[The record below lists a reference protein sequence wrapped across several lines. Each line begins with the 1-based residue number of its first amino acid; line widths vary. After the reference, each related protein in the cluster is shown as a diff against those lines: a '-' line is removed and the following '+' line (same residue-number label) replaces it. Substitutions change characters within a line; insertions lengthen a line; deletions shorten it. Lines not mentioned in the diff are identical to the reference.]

1 MWTCLELYISI
12 ELAIDLMLFYSLY
25 LLKEIDLGQMNAF
38 NLQEAT
44 LDPSLVRIWLSGVL
58 ISACAYGA
66 LFFVNSWLTGS
77 LIFGTGVNW
86 IYLPAGL
93 RLFLTLIFGLPG
105 AIGIAIVSFLISY
118 GGALSDDLI
127 VCIGTGLIS
136 GFAPYLARIFVLS
149 NVELAPDLSNL
160 NLPKLLICI
169 LVYAALSAGLHQFWY
184 LTVDLDDAGTMNHFF
199 AMFIG
204 DVLGSVLL
212 ISLIKYGLDLIKQ
225 FRKIAH

>member
-1 MWTCLELYISI
+1 MSKLLNNSSEWFIGCAIS
-12 ELAIDLMLFYSLY
+12 AIAYAFLFY
-25 LLKEIDLGQMNAF
+25 F
-38 NLQEAT
+38 N
-44 LDPSLVRIWLSGVL
+44 G
-58 ISACAYGA
+58 
-66 LFFVNSWLTGS
+66 WLTNG
-77 LIFGTGVNW
+77 LVFGLGVNW

-105 AIGIAIVSFLISY
+105 AMGIAAASFLISY
-118 GGALSDDLI
+118 CGALSEDLT

-184 LTVDLDDAGTMNHFF
+184 STIDLDDAGTINHFF

-212 ISLIKYGLDLIKQ
+212 ISLIKYGLDLVKR
-225 FRKIAH
+225 FRKIDL